1 MGNSEIPAKR
11 EKCKA
16 AYHKTSFTPWNP
28 DNGYIG
34 NDTDNPPSKPM
45 IRPPNTNQRKF
56 PITLIIC
63 ISSVMDNTFHYTLAE
78 SLDPL

>member
-34 NDTDNPPSKPM
+34 NDTDNPPKQAHDQAAKYKPEE
-45 IRPPNTNQRKF
+45 ISNNTHNLH
-56 PITLIIC
+56 LISNGRY
-63 ISSVMDNTFHYTLAE
+63 ISLSPCRIV
-78 SLDPL
+78 